1 LTPPDALCFARAL
14 DLAPFPRALIA
25 TGWPATI
32 PGVRQRTDKRQTD
45 REIQAMRLAAAAVA
59 AIAFVLPSPSAAE
72 TIKPVHAI
80 AMHGKPKYGPD
91 FRHFDYV
98 NPNAAKGGQVKLAA
112 IGSFDTFNPYIL
124 KGQPAAGL
132 NNLFETLL
140 TSSSDEA
147 FTEYGLIAESIEM
160 PEDRSWVAFTLRKEA
175 RWHDGKPITVDDVIF
190 SLGLIKTKG
199 HPFYR
204 SYFKN
209 LERAE
214 QVGEHKVRFTFSG
227 GINRELPLI
236 TGQLPILPKHY
247 WEGRDFEKTTL
258 EPPVGSG
265 PYRIK
270 SFEAGRSV
278 TYELDPDYWGRDL
291 PVQKGTDNFQI
302 IRYDYY
308 RDTTVSL
315 EAFKAGEYDFR
326 QENVAKE
333 WATGYDSPSVRQGLI
348 KKEEIRHEQPTGMQ
362 AFVFNARRDF
372 FKDKRVRQALALAFD
387 FEWTN
392 KNLFF
397 GQYTRTRSFFSNSE
411 LASSGL
417 PSPEEMKIL
426 EPYRGRIPDEV
437 FTKEYAPPAVPNEDA
452 LRANL
457 RAALNLLK
465 DAGWIIKDRKLVQA
479 TGGKP
484 FQFEIL
490 LNQPT
495 WERIALP
502 FARNLERL
510 GIEAKVRTVDPAQ
523 YQKRTDDF
531 DFDMIVASFGQSLSP
546 GNEQRDFWGSAV
558 ANEPG
563 SRNLIGIKDPVVD
576 ALIDLIIAAPD
587 REQLIFRTRAL
598 DRVLLWG
605 HYLIPNWHIQNFR
618 VAHWDKFGR
627 PPVSP
632 KYALCFQCWW
642 VDEAKAKA
650 LEERRGRK

>member
-1 LTPPDALCFARAL
+1 MRAFLTA
-14 DLAPFPRALIA
+14 I
-25 TGWPATI
+25 
-32 PGVRQRTDKRQTD
+32 
-45 REIQAMRLAAAAVA
+45 AAA
-59 AIAFVLPSPSAAE
+59 FLMSSSAAAE
-72 TIKPVHAI
+72 AVKPVHAI

-91 FRHFDYV
+91 FKHFDYV
-98 NPNAAKGGQVKLAA
+98 NPDAPKGGHVRLAT
-112 IGSFDTFNPYIL
+112 IGSFDSFNPYIL
-124 KGQPAAGL
+124 KGQPAVGL

-140 TSSSDEA
+140 VSSSDEA
-147 FTEYGLIAESIEM
+147 FTEYGLLAESIEV

-175 RWHDGKPITVDDVIF
+175 RWHDGKPVTVEDVIF
-190 SLGLIKTKG
+190 SLSIIKTKG

-214 QVGEHKVRFTFSG
+214 AVGERKVKFTFSG
-227 GINRELPLI
+227 GVNRELPLI

-247 WEGRDFEKTTL
+247 WETREFDKTTL

-270 SFEAGRSV
+270 SFEAGRSIA
-278 TYELDPDYWGRDL
+278 YELDPNYWGKDL
-291 PVQKGTDNFQI
+291 PVNKGTDNFQT

-308 RDTTVSL
+308 RDTTVAL

-333 WATGYDSPSVRQGLI
+333 WATGYDSPPLREGLI
-348 KKEEIRHEQPTGMQ
+348 KKVEIRHEQPTGMQ
-362 AFVFNARRDF
+362 AFVFNTRREM
-372 FKDKRVRQALALAFD
+372 FKDRRVRHALAYAFD

-397 GQYTRTRSFFSNSE
+397 GQYTRTKSYFSNSE

-417 PSPEEMKIL
+417 PGPEELKIL
-426 EPYRGRIPDEV
+426 EPFRGQIPNEV
-437 FTKEYAPPAVPNEDA
+437 FTTEYVPPATPDQEA
-452 LRANL
+452 HRANL
-457 RAALNLLK
+457 RTALRLLK
-465 DAGWIIKDRKLVQA
+465 EAGWTIKDRKLVNA
-479 TGGKP
+479 KTDKP

-531 DFDMIVASFGQSLSP
+531 DFDMVVASFGQSLSP
-546 GNEQRDFWGSAV
+546 GNEQRDFWGSA
-558 ANEPG
+558 AAAEPG

-576 ALIDLIIAAPD
+576 QLIDLIIAAPD
-587 REQLIFRTRAL
+587 RDQLIYRTRAL

-605 HYLIPNWHIQNFR
+605 HYLIPHWHIQNFR
-618 VAHWDKFGR
+618 VAYWDKFGR
-627 PPVSP
+627 PEITP

-642 VDEAKAKA
+642 IDDAKAKA
-650 LEERRGRK
+650 LETRRGRK

>member
-1 LTPPDALCFARAL
+1 
-14 DLAPFPRALIA
+14 
-25 TGWPATI
+25 
-32 PGVRQRTDKRQTD
+32 
-45 REIQAMRLAAAAVA
+45 MRSIVAAVA
-59 AIAFVLPSPSAAE
+59 VLASFAAPAAFADPVKS
-72 TIKPVHAI
+72 VHAV
-80 AMHGKPKYGPD
+80 AMHGQPKYGPD
-91 FRHFDYV
+91 FKHFDYV
-98 NPNAAKGGQVKLAA
+98 NPDAPKGGHVRLAT
-112 IGSFDTFNPYIL
+112 IGSFDSFNPYVL
-124 KGQPAAGL
+124 KGQPAVGL

-140 TSSSDEA
+140 VGSSDEA
-147 FTEYGLIAESIEM
+147 FTEYGLLAESVEV

-175 RWHDGKPITVDDVIF
+175 RWHDGKPVTADDVIF
-190 SLGLIKTKG
+190 SLNVIKTKG

-214 QVGEHKVRFTFSG
+214 IVGERKVKFTFSG
-227 GINRELPLI
+227 GVNRELPLI

-247 WEGRDFEKTTL
+247 WEKREFDKTTL

-270 SFEAGRSV
+270 SFEAGRSI
-278 TYELDPDYWGRDL
+278 TYELGPNYWGKDL
-291 PVQKGTDNFQI
+291 PVNKGTDNFQT

-308 RDTTVSL
+308 RDTTVAL

-333 WATGYDSPSVRQGLI
+333 WATGYDSPPLREGLF
-348 KKEEIRHEQPTGMQ
+348 KKVEIRHEQPTGMQ
-362 AFVFNARRDF
+362 AFAFNTRREI
-372 FKDKRVRQALALAFD
+372 FKDRRVRQALAYAFD

-392 KNLFF
+392 KTLFF
-397 GQYTRTRSFFSNSE
+397 GQYTRTKSYFSNSE

-417 PSPEEMKIL
+417 PGPEELKIL
-426 EPYRGRIPDEV
+426 EPYRGQVPDDV
-437 FTKEYAPPAVPNEDA
+437 FTTEYVPPATPDQEA
-452 LRANL
+452 QRANL

-465 DAGWIIKDRKLVQA
+465 EAGWVIKGRKLVNA
-479 TGGKP
+479 KTDKP

-531 DFDMIVASFGQSLSP
+531 DVDMVVSAFGQSLSP

-558 ANEPG
+558 AAEPG

-576 ALIDLIIAAPD
+576 QRIDLVIAAPD
-587 REQLIFRTRAL
+587 REQLIYRTRAL

-605 HYLIPNWHIQNFR
+605 HYVIPHWHIQNFR
-618 VAHWDKFGR
+618 VAYWDKFGR
-627 PPVSP
+627 PETTP

-642 VDEAKAKA
+642 LDAAKAKA
-650 LEERRGRK
+650 LEARRGRK